1 MRKLKLLMAFCALLL
16 GWSNASADVS
26 LNAFSQVPGAWGG
39 SGFTKNDYL
48 VERYYESRPTG
59 LIMAQAVSSIPNGT
73 YDVVVIAHA
82 CHANGVGG
90 VFVASNNT
98 LSVNESSQTVA
109 TIDNSAPDQLP
120 LTEYTFSNV
129 SVTDGTMNIK
139 FSSDAAGANWFTIR
153 VKSVTLKGNFED
165 KTGLLTNA
173 DFSAQNADNQAI
185 SGWTTATTFVS
196 HVNNDSFTG
205 TFAEIWRAS
214 DTAIPAGE
222 LSQTVNLPAGVYAL
236 SANIRS
242 RRVTSHLFATIG
254 GKEQKHTHIGD
265 DGVGVRSLTF
275 VVNQASDV
283 KIGFKNDENSTTGD
297 DKWVA
302 VDDIKITRLGDVGET
317 SLTSQIANPSFESGD
332 LSLWTNG
339 DMEVQT
345 NMLFAGIQGHIYAQR
360 WHSEGYKSV
369 KQTLSGIPSGRYRL
383 TVNAQEDGGTG
394 VKIYAG
400 DKETTVTSLNDY
412 NVDFIC
418 NGSDVEIGYKAE
430 GTGSSWLAV
439 DNFRLQYYGPCA
451 ASEAV
456 ALPDDGAMAADTW
469 YYFDIN
475 AAADNYNATATTLS
489 NIICTDDGNTSAS
502 AATGNVTLTATDNS
516 FAAKRYYVKSSTANN
531 LEISV
536 ASYTYSISEASADVS
551 YIQAGNTV
559 TVSYTVGTNDPSAT
573 LTQDYSGVTF
583 GGAAISVT
591 PTASGF
597 TFTVPTVS
605 VNTPYTLSI
614 PEGAIKYNDENKNAA
629 QNITLNTPAI
639 FDGIYYLYNTYT
651 ENYLSRG
658 GNYGTQA
665 IMDNYGVPAYLAF
678 DGEGKTRVKFF
689 DNYKFLSD
697 GGWLY
702 ADNLSG
708 GQFFVDAVVGGYKF
722 KDATNTSNY
731 VAVLDNQVV
740 GDAVEGSNLVG
751 TSNVWSLETPAQY
764 DAKDNATTLANAQA
778 AAAATAAGIA
788 GITTLAD
795 LESELKSNY
804 GETNITIT
812 GAKAEKYDANGGSEP
827 AKYVEETVND
837 LKPGIYRLTVDAFQR
852 ASSNDRVA
860 AAGGASSLVYA
871 YAGTAK
877 TRIKSVMAY
886 GATSAY
892 ASDYLYDGKH
902 YPNDEASAYV
912 ALEAGNYN
920 NTVYVYVADAG
931 KGTGSLTFGI
941 NNPQNTN
948 AGGYPNA
955 LWAVYDNFTLTYFEA
970 KATAAEKKDLS
981 DAINEAE
988 SHTLGFE
995 NGDYAPYNNVDAL
1008 TKLAAAKAINSETA
1022 SGEAVRAAT
1031 TALTGA
1037 TWTANAGEVNAIYWD
1052 YSTLG
1057 TTDKSKAYGWY
1068 DPELDGNAEGS
1079 MYSTRVFN
1087 HINGKNNDGDN
1098 ANPGLGAVENN
1109 VALFTK
1115 KSTNYGK
1122 VEGYTLP
1129 LKANRTYKLSFRYA
1143 GWTEE
1148 SESTISIT
1156 DENGENPIAI
1166 SGVITVSGDAVRGNE
1181 SPDIWADY
1189 VGYFTVPANG
1199 NYVLNINRINMG
1211 GKTQCQLVMGNI
1223 LLKSADALVFA
1234 DGSAVP
1240 TYAPGTYPSVKI
1252 TRALTAGRWAT
1263 AVYPF
1268 AVSGVDNIAVLY
1280 SYDKETGALGFTSA
1294 TASRANEPFF
1304 MRSETTKSEITL
1316 SNVAVEAV
1324 EAAPVATKS
1333 EAKLKG
1339 AYTTTNITNAE
1350 KNYVLSN
1357 NTIYSVGTAGA
1368 TISPYRAYIQ
1378 IAQDAAPARA
1388 LSFFIDGD
1396 ETTGIDGVEVQTNTV
1411 NGTIYN
1417 LNGQRVEKVQK
1428 GLYIVNG
1435 KKVVIRK

>member
-1 MRKLKLLMAFCALLL
+1 MKKLKLFMAAFALLL

-26 LNAFSQVPGAWGG
+26 LNAFSNVTGAWGG
-39 SGFTKNDYL
+39 SGGVTKDVYL
-48 VERYYESRPTG
+48 VERYYASRPTG

-82 CHANGVGG
+82 CHANSVGG
-90 VFVASNNT
+90 DFVASNNT
-98 LSVNESSQTVA
+98 LSVNGSSQTVT
-109 TIDNSAPDQLP
+109 TIDNSAVDQLP

-153 VKSVTLKGNFED
+153 VKSVTLKGNYED

-173 DFSAQNADNQAI
+173 DFSAQNANNQAI
-185 SGWTTATTFVS
+185 TGWTTATTFVS
-196 HVNNDSFTG
+196 HVNGEGFNG

-214 DTAIPAGE
+214 DKSIEAGE

-265 DGVGVRSLTF
+265 DGIGVRSLTF
-275 VVNQASDV
+275 VVNQTSDV
-283 KIGFKNDENSTTGD
+283 KIGFKNDANSTTGA

-345 NMLFAGIQGHIYAQR
+345 NMSFEGIQGHIYAQR
-360 WHSEGYKSV
+360 WHSEGVKSV

-383 TVNAQEDGGTG
+383 TVNAQDGGGTG

-400 DKETTVTSLNDY
+400 DKETAVTSLNDY
-412 NVDFIC
+412 NVDFIIS
-418 NGSDVEIGYKAE
+418 NGSDVEIGYAAT
-430 GTGSSWLAV
+430 GTSSSWLAV
-439 DNFRLQYYGPCA
+439 DNFRLQYYGLCA

-456 ALPDDGAMAADTW
+456 ALPDGGAMEADKW

-475 AAADNYNATATTLS
+475 AAADNYNATATALG

-536 ASYTYSISEASADVS
+536 ASYTYSISEASANVS
-551 YIQAGNTV
+551 YIQKGNTV
-559 TVSYTVGTNDPSAT
+559 TVSFTASTNDPGAT
-573 LTQDYSGVTF
+573 LTQNYSGVTF
-583 GGAAISVT
+583 GGESVSAT

-597 TFTVPTVS
+597 TFTVPEVTVG
-605 VNTPYTLSI
+605 TEYTLAI
-614 PEGAIKYNDENKNAA
+614 PVGAIKYNDENKNAA
-629 QNITLNTPAI
+629 QNITLKTPAI
-639 FDGIYYLYNTYT
+639 FDGIYYFYNTYT

-702 ADNLSG
+702 ADNASG

-731 VAVLDNQVV
+731 VAVYGDLVV
-740 GDAVEGSNLVG
+740 GDAREGDNLVG

-788 GITTLAD
+788 GITTLAG
-795 LESELKSNY
+795 LETELASNY
-804 GETNITIT
+804 GETSITIT
-812 GAKAEKYDANGGSEP
+812 GAKAEKYDQNGGSEP

-837 LKPGIYRLTVDAFQR
+837 LKPGLYRLTVDAFQR

-860 AAGGASSLVYA
+860 AAGGASSLVYV

-892 ASDYLYDGKH
+892 ASDYTYEGKH
-902 YPNDEASAYV
+902 YPNNEASAYT
-912 ALEAGNYN
+912 ALETGNYN
-920 NTVYVYVADAG
+920 NSVYVYVADAG
-931 KGTGSLTFGI
+931 EGTGSLTFGI

-955 LWAVYDNFTLTYFEA
+955 LWAVYENFSLVRFDA
-970 KATAAEKKDLS
+970 KATSDEKTALANAIS
-981 DAINEAE
+981 DAE
-988 SHTLGFE
+988 SNTLGFE
-995 NGDYAPYNNVDAL
+995 DGEYAPYNNVDAL
-1008 TKLAAAKAINSETA
+1008 TKLAAAKAVDPETA
-1022 SGEAVRAAT
+1022 SGEVVVAAT
-1031 TALTGA
+1031 TALNNA
-1037 TWTANAGEVNAIYWD
+1037 TWTANVGNVECVYNGNFAEGQGSPAANIQQ
-1052 YSTLG
+1052 
-1057 TTDKSKAYGWY
+1057 YGWTRTNGWGQFKNDGFESSTAY
-1068 DPELDGNAEGS
+1068 YNQPGSLQYGNAG
-1079 MYSTRVFN
+1079 V
-1087 HINGKNNDGDN
+1087 
-1098 ANPGLGAVENN
+1098 
-1109 VALFTK
+1109 
-1115 KSTNYGK
+1115 
-1122 VEGYTLP
+1122 YTMP
-1129 LKANRTYKLSFRYA
+1129 LKAQTIYRLQFKYA
-1143 GWTEE
+1143 KWDG
-1148 SESTISIT
+1148 
-1156 DENGENPIAI
+1156 DFAP
-1166 SGVITVSGDAVRGNE
+1166 TVSVLNE
-1181 SPDIWADY
+1181 GSGMAAQTFENASSNYKD
-1189 VGYFTVPANG
+1189 GYNSVDMVFVTAAAG
-1199 NYVLNINRINMG
+1199 NYVLS
-1211 GKTQCQLVMGNI
+1211 L
-1223 LLKSADALVFA
+1223 SASSNYVITGVSITKAASQVLEFA
-1234 DGSAVP
+1234 DGSVP

-1252 TRALTAGRWAT
+1252 TRTLTADMWAT
-1263 AVYPF
+1263 GVYPF
-1268 AVSGVDNIAVLY
+1268 AISGVDGLTTVNMSAFEGDVLTF
-1280 SYDKETGALGFTSA
+1280 SEGATVANQPFLMK
-1294 TASRANEPFF
+1294 AS
-1304 MRSETTKSEITL
+1304 STKSEISLT
-1316 SNVAVEAV
+1316 NVAVAATSGEANQTISNITMKGV
-1324 EAAPVATKS
+1324 YSTGTVPVSEESTYRYIVDSSNNTLRKVVDGGTGVTINPYRAYFELSGIDVNNARSNIRMNFGGITGVENIEAAPVAKAKKNGAYLENGKIAIYKNGMKFSATG
-1333 EAKLKG
+1333 AKLK
-1339 AYTTTNITNAE
+1339 
-1350 KNYVLSN
+1350 
-1357 NTIYSVGTAGA
+1357 
-1368 TISPYRAYIQ
+1368 
-1378 IAQDAAPARA
+1378 
-1388 LSFFIDGD
+1388 
-1396 ETTGIDGVEVQTNTV
+1396 
-1411 NGTIYN
+1411 
-1417 LNGQRVEKVQK
+1417 
-1428 GLYIVNG
+1428 
-1435 KKVVIRK
+1435 